1 MIVQHLPICCVLQG
15 LAEGLGALTA
25 GAPARLRGGAAGQ
38 GDAQAILTFLV
49 VCCVPQGLA
58 KGLGALTALS
68 RLACLH
74 LCETELKIK
83 AMRAIGALAA
93 LTELRLAV
101 STVNDSG
108 LRQVARLSALQV
120 LDASCCAAVTPG

>member
-1 MIVQHLPICCVLQG
+1 M
-15 LAEGLGALTA
+15 
-25 GAPARLRGGAAGQ
+25 
-38 GDAQAILTFLV
+38 V
-49 VCCVPQGLA
+49 VCFVLQGLA

-74 LCETELKIK
+74 VCETELKIK
-83 AMRAIGALAA
+83 AMRAIGALTG

-108 LRQVARLSALQV
+108 LRQVAKLSALQV
-120 LDASCCAAVTPG
+120 LDASCCAAITPG